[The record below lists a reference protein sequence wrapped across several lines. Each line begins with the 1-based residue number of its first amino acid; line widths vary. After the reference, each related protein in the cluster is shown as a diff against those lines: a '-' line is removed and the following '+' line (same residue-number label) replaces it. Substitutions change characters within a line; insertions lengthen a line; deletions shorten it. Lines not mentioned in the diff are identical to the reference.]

1 MLNWSKKQRLKL
13 LVKHKMADKKVV
25 ELLVN
30 GGQANAG
37 PPLGPALG
45 PLGVNVMA
53 IVNRINELTKDYS
66 GMKVPVKVIVD
77 PDTKQFEVTVGTPT
91 ASALIVSELK
101 IEKGSGTPKTQ
112 KVGNL
117 TMEQIIKIAQMKSP
131 DSYANSLKGV
141 VKEVVGTCGSL
152 GVTVEGKEPKEVA
165 KEIDQ
170 GQHDKTLA
178 TQ

>member
-1 MLNWSKKQRLKL
+1 MT
-13 LVKHKMADKKVV
+13 DKKTV
-25 ELLVN
+25 ELLVS

-53 IVNRINELTKDYS
+53 IVNKINELTKDYS

-101 IEKGSGTPKTQ
+101 VEKGSGTPSTQ

-117 TMEQIIKIAQMKSP
+117 TLEQVIRIAKMKRPELLSKT
-131 DSYANSLKGV
+131 LKSAT
-141 VKEVVGTCGSL
+141 KEIL
-152 GVTVEGKEPKEVA
+152 GVCVSMGVTAEGKDPREIQ
-165 KEIDQ
+165 KEIDE
-170 GQHDKTLA
+170 GKYNNILNNA
-178 TQ
+178 

>member
-1 MLNWSKKQRLKL
+1 
-13 LVKHKMADKKVV
+13 MADKKIV

-45 PLGVNVMA
+45 PLGVNVMM

-77 PDTKQFEVTVGTPT
+77 PDTKGFEVTVGTPT

-101 IEKGSGTPKTQ
+101 IEKGSGNPKAA

-117 TMEQIIKIAQMKSP
+117 TIDQVIRIAKMKRP
-131 DSYANSLKGV
+131 ELLAKDLRGA
-141 VKEVVGTCGSL
+141 
-152 GVTVEGKEPKEVA
+152 A
-165 KEIDQ
+165 KEILGVCVSMGVTAEGKDPREVQ
-170 GQHDKTLA
+170 REIDEGKHDEIFSKS
-178 TQ
+178 